1 MIIQCENC
9 NKKFEIQDNLIPDD
23 GRLLECGSCDHQWHY
38 TPITKIELTDEV
50 PIKDEP
56 TNEVPIKDEPADEV
70 QIKDEPT
77 EQLIVKKTKKKSKI
91 IEKIY
96 ESDSDNENDTDNEI
110 EQTNEN
116 IKTKEKNIS
125 FINFL
130 LVGIISFVAIVILFD
145 TFENQIAYVIPNVG
159 LYINGLHEIL
169 RDIFLF
175 IADLSK

>member
-23 GRLLECGSCDHQWHY
+23 GRLLECGSCTHQWHY
-38 TPITKIELTDEV
+38 TPITKLELTDEV

-56 TNEVPIKDEPADEV
+56 ADE
-70 QIKDEPT
+70 
-77 EQLIVKKTKKKSKI
+77 LIVKKTKKKSKI
-91 IEKIY
+91 IKKIY
-96 ESDSDNENDTDNEI
+96 ENDADNEI
-110 EQTNEN
+110 DPTNEN
-116 IKTKEKNIS
+116 ITTKEKNIS

-130 LVGIISFVAIVILFD
+130 LVGIISFVAIVILVD
-145 TFENQIAYVIPNVG
+145 TFKNQIAYVIPNIG
-159 LYINGLHEIL
+159 LYINELHEIL

>member
-50 PIKDEP
+50 QIKTD
-56 TNEVPIKDEPADEV
+56 KV
-70 QIKDEPT
+70 QIKDEPA

-91 IEKIY
+91 IKKIY
-96 ESDSDNENDTDNEI
+96 ENDADDEI
-110 EQTNEN
+110 DQTNE
-116 IKTKEKNIS
+116 IITTKEKNIS

-130 LVGIISFVAIVILFD
+130 LVGIISFVAIVILVD
-145 TFENQIAYVIPNVG
+145 TFKNQIAYVIPNVG
-159 LYINGLHEIL
+159 LYINELHEIL

>member
-9 NKKFEIQDNLIPDD
+9 NKKFEIQDSLITDE
-23 GRLLECGSCDHQWHY
+23 GRLLECGSCAHQWHY
-38 TPITKIELTDEV
+38 TPITKLELT
-50 PIKDEP
+50 
-56 TNEVPIKDEPADEV
+56 DEV

-91 IEKIY
+91 IKKIY
-96 ESDSDNENDTDNEI
+96 ENDADNEI
-110 EQTNEN
+110 DQTNEN
-116 IKTKEKNIS
+116 ITTKEKNIS

-130 LVGIISFVAIVILFD
+130 LVGIISFVAIVILVD
-145 TFENQIAYVIPNVG
+145 TFKNQIAYIIPNIN
-159 LYINGLHEIL
+159 LYINELHEIL

>member
-23 GRLLECGSCDHQWHY
+23 GRLLECGSCAHQWHY
-38 TPITKIELTDEV
+38 TPITKLELTDEV

-56 TNEVPIKDEPADEV
+56 TDKVPIKDEPADEV
-70 QIKDEPT
+70 PIKDEPA
-77 EQLIVKKTKKKSKI
+77 EELIIKKVKKKSKI
-91 IEKIY
+91 IKKIY
-96 ESDSDNENDTDNEI
+96 ENDSDNEID
-110 EQTNEN
+110 QTNEN

-130 LVGIISFVAIVILFD
+130 LVGIISFVAIVILVD
-145 TFENQIAYVIPNVG
+145 TFKIQIAYVIPNIS
-159 LYINGLHEIL
+159 LYINELHEIL

>member
-38 TPITKIELTDEV
+38 TPITKLELTDEV

-56 TNEVPIKDEPADEV
+56 TDEVQIKDETADEVPIKDEPAE
-70 QIKDEPT
+70 E
-77 EQLIVKKTKKKSKI
+77 LIIKKTKKISKI
-91 IEKIY
+91 IKKIY
-96 ESDSDNENDTDNEI
+96 ENDSDNEID
-110 EQTNEN
+110 QTNEN

-130 LVGIISFVAIVILFD
+130 LVGIISFVAIVILVD
-145 TFENQIAYVIPNVG
+145 TFKNQIAYVIPNIS
-159 LYINGLHEIL
+159 LYINELHEIL

>member
-23 GRLLECGSCDHQWHY
+23 GRLLECGSCAHQWHY
-38 TPITKIELTDEV
+38 TPITKLELTDEV

-56 TNEVPIKDEPADEV
+56 TDKVPIKDEPADQV
-70 QIKDEPT
+70 PIKDEPA
-77 EQLIVKKTKKKSKI
+77 EELIIKKVKKKSKI
-91 IEKIY
+91 IKKIY
-96 ESDSDNENDTDNEI
+96 ENDSDNEID
-110 EQTNEN
+110 QTNEN

-145 TFENQIAYVIPNVG
+145 TFKNQIAYVIPNIS
-159 LYINGLHEIL
+159 LYINELHEIL

>member
-23 GRLLECGSCDHQWHY
+23 GRLLECGSCAHQWHY
-38 TPITKIELTDEV
+38 TPITKLELTDEV

-56 TNEVPIKDEPADEV
+56 TDKVPIKDEPADQV
-70 QIKDEPT
+70 PIKDEPA
-77 EQLIVKKTKKKSKI
+77 EELIIKKVKKKSKI
-91 IEKIY
+91 IKKIY
-96 ESDSDNENDTDNEI
+96 ENDSDNEID
-110 EQTNEN
+110 QTNEN
-116 IKTKEKNIS
+116 INTKEKNIS

-145 TFENQIAYVIPNVG
+145 TFKNQIAYVIPNVG
-159 LYINGLHEIL
+159 LYINELHEIL

>member
-9 NKKFEIQDNLIPDD
+9 NKKFEIQDNLIPDK
-23 GRLLECGSCDHQWHY
+23 GRLLECGSCAHQWHY
-38 TPITKIELTDEV
+38 TPITKLELT
-50 PIKDEP
+50 
-56 TNEVPIKDEPADEV
+56 DEV

-91 IEKIY
+91 IKKIY
-96 ESDSDNENDTDNEI
+96 ENDADNEI
-110 EQTNEN
+110 DQTNEN

-130 LVGIISFVAIVILFD
+130 LVGIISFVAIVILVD
-145 TFENQIAYVIPNVG
+145 TFKNQIAYVIPNIS
-159 LYINGLHEIL
+159 LYINELHEIL

>member
-9 NKKFEIQDNLIPDD
+9 NKKFEIQDSLIPDE
-23 GRLLECGSCDHQWHY
+23 GRLLECGSCAHQWHY
-38 TPITKIELTDEV
+38 TPITKLELT
-50 PIKDEP
+50 
-56 TNEVPIKDEPADEV
+56 DEV

-96 ESDSDNENDTDNEI
+96 ENDADNEI
-110 EQTNEN
+110 GQTNEN
-116 IKTKEKNIS
+116 IATKEKNIS

-130 LVGIISFVAIVILFD
+130 LVGIISFVAIVILVD
-145 TFENQIAYVIPNVG
+145 TFKNQVAYVIPNIS
-159 LYINGLHEIL
+159 LYINELHEIL

>member
-23 GRLLECGSCDHQWHY
+23 GRLLECGSCAHQWHY
-38 TPITKIELTDEV
+38 TPITKLELTDEV

-56 TNEVPIKDEPADEV
+56 ADE
-70 QIKDEPT
+70 
-77 EQLIVKKTKKKSKI
+77 LIVKKTKKKSKI
-91 IEKIY
+91 IEKI
-96 ESDSDNENDTDNEI
+96 DENDADNEI
-110 EQTNEN
+110 DHTNEN
-116 IKTKEKNIS
+116 ITTKKKNIS

-130 LVGIISFVAIVILFD
+130 LVGIISFVAIVILVD
-145 TFENQIAYVIPNVG
+145 TFKNQIAYVIPNIS
-159 LYINGLHEIL
+159 LYINELHEIL

>member
-23 GRLLECGSCDHQWHY
+23 GRLLECGSCAHQWHY
-38 TPITKIELTDEV
+38 TPITKLELTDEV

-56 TNEVPIKDEPADEV
+56 TDKVPIKDEPADQV
-70 QIKDEPT
+70 PIKDEPA
-77 EQLIVKKTKKKSKI
+77 EELIIKKVKKKSKI
-91 IEKIY
+91 IKKIY
-96 ESDSDNENDTDNEI
+96 ENDSDNEID
-110 EQTNEN
+110 QTNEN

-130 LVGIISFVAIVILFD
+130 LVGIISFVAIVILVD
-145 TFENQIAYVIPNVG
+145 TFQNQIVYVIPNIS
-159 LYINGLHEIL
+159 LYINELHEIL

>member
-9 NKKFEIQDNLIPDD
+9 NKKFEIQDNLIPDK
-23 GRLLECGSCDHQWHY
+23 GRLLECGSCAHQWHY
-38 TPITKIELTDEV
+38 TPITKLELT
-50 PIKDEP
+50 
-56 TNEVPIKDEPADEV
+56 DEV

-91 IEKIY
+91 IKKIY
-96 ESDSDNENDTDNEI
+96 ENDSDNEID
-110 EQTNEN
+110 QTNEN

-130 LVGIISFVAIVILFD
+130 LVGIISFVAIVILAD
-145 TFENQIAYVIPNVG
+145 TFKNQIAYVIPNIS
-159 LYINGLHEIL
+159 LYINELHEIL

>member
-9 NKKFEIQDNLIPDD
+9 NKKFEIQDKLISDD
-23 GRLLECGSCDHQWHY
+23 GRLLECGSCAHQWHY
-38 TPITKIELTDEV
+38 RPITKLELT
-50 PIKDEP
+50 
-56 TNEVPIKDEPADEV
+56 DEV

-91 IEKIY
+91 IKKIY
-96 ESDSDNENDTDNEI
+96 ESDADDEI
-110 EQTNEN
+110 DQTNEN
-116 IKTKEKNIS
+116 ITTKEKNIS

-130 LVGIISFVAIVILFD
+130 LVGIISFVAIVILVD
-145 TFENQIAYVIPNVG
+145 TFKNQIAYVIPNIN
-159 LYINGLHEIL
+159 LYINELHEIL

>member
-38 TPITKIELTDEV
+38 TPITKLELTDEV

-56 TNEVPIKDEPADEV
+56 TDEVPIKDEPAE
-70 QIKDEPT
+70 E
-77 EQLIVKKTKKKSKI
+77 LIIKKTKKKNKI
-91 IEKIY
+91 IQKI
-96 ESDSDNENDTDNEI
+96 DENDADNEI
-110 EQTNEN
+110 VQTNEN
-116 IKTKEKNIS
+116 ITTKEKNIS

-130 LVGIISFVAIVILFD
+130 LVAIISFVAIVILVD
-145 TFENQIAYVIPNVG
+145 TFKNQIAYVIPNIS
-159 LYINGLHEIL
+159 LYINELHEIL